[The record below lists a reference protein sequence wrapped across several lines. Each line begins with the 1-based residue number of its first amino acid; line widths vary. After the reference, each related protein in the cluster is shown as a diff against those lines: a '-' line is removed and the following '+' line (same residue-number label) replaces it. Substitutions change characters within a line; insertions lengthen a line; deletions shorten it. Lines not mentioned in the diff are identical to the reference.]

1 MKQFELNFLD
11 LSNPS
16 NKSKLEYKTIH
27 YFINNDRYNKRSY
40 EDINN
45 LQVGETTDK
54 SYSTIKHS
62 IRRLT

>member
-1 MKQFELNFLD
+1 MKQFELFFLD
-11 LSNPS
+11 LSEPS

-40 EDINN
+40 EDVNN

-54 SYSTIKHS
+54 SYSTIHHF

>member
-1 MKQFELNFLD
+1 MKEFELYFLD

-27 YFINNDRYNKRSY
+27 YFINNDRYSKRSY
-40 EDINN
+40 DEINN
-45 LQVGETTDK
+45 LQVNETTDK

>member
-1 MKQFELNFLD
+1 MKEFELYFLD
-11 LSNPS
+11 ISNPS

-54 SYSTIKHS
+54 SYSTTHHF